1 MRALKTVLLIG
12 LVLLVLPSVAT
23 ASGICQT
30 LTANNI
36 AADDGCTVT
45 VGGDT
50 FVFSNFVFTL
60 GTVTAPGGFSAT
72 DNTIS
77 FSGFFDPD
85 GRGVIVTDTGDSF
98 WDISSGQWG
107 FTLDYSITT
116 TNNYPINGFGASEV
130 GSATGSGGSSISTT
144 LMGITSTA
152 TNTDPDPPF
161 LSDFSQAGTSVTETV
176 LNQAGS
182 GTSDLFSVSSAFQ
195 VPEPASAAMVALW
208 ASVLV
213 CIRRFRPSKLV
224 QFP

>member
-1 MRALKTVLLIG
+1 MRALKTVLLIS
-12 LVLLVLPSVAT
+12 LALLILPSVVM
-23 ASGICQT
+23 ASTCQT

-45 VGGDT
+45 VSYAT
-50 FVFSNFVFTL
+50 FVFSNFGFTL

-77 FSGFFDPD
+77 FSGFFAFNAP
-85 GRGVIVTDTGDSF
+85 GVLVTDTGDSL

-116 TNNYPINGFGASEV
+116 TLNYQISDFEASEI
-130 GSATGSGGSSISTT
+130 GAATGTGGSSISTT
-144 LMGITSTA
+144 LRGLTSTA

-161 LSDFSQAGTSVTETV
+161 LGGFSQAGTSVTETV
-176 LNQAGS
+176 SNQAGS

-195 VPEPASAAMVALW
+195 VPEPASAAMIALW

-213 CIRRFRPSKLV
+213 CIRRFRPSKFV